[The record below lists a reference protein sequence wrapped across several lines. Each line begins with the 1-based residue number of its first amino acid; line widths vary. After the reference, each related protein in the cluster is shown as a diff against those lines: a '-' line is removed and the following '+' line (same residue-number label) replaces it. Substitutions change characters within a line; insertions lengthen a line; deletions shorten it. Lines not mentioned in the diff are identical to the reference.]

1 MSTFIILNR
10 WVVPYKQKAVLK
22 VWLPHVKK
30 NEISIQCCY
39 NCVTCRKLWSSKTHT
54 EFRYTVLTEIHWK
67 VCPTLLLLSVSC
79 YFSSSKY
86 SSEYLIFF
94 FFSLFPF
101 NINCLNMHKQNKDTL
116 RTSMLQSIWIYFIIF
131 EPPGTRCVRFSLFY
145 MQKRKPIIFS
155 LKRRDCH
162 SR

>member
-1 MSTFIILNR
+1 MLFMSTFIILNR

-39 NCVTCRKLWSSKTHT
+39 NCVTWRKLWSSKTHT

-67 VCPTLLLLSVSC
+67 ICPTLLLLSVSC

-86 SSEYLIFF
+86 SSESLIFF

-101 NINCLNMHKQNKDTL
+101 NINAWICTSRIKTPWEPACFSRYGYTSLSLNHLELDVLDFLCFTCKRENL
-116 RTSMLQSIWIYFIIF
+116 L
-131 EPPGTRCVRFSLFY
+131 FSA
-145 MQKRKPIIFS
+145 
-155 LKRRDCH
+155 
-162 SR
+162 